1 MNSLRQDPRKPIT
14 RASAKN
20 NSKILALEYHDI
32 RERIVEELALRSCF
46 ERDLIM
52 PSGRIVNHD
61 IDVAASLL
69 NAEVGLLAS
78 LAILHN
84 MHESVECVGGNDY
97 TARLLAPA
105 LSQVA
110 FLRGRDLDAFF
121 VRSEPKQ
128 YGQHKWLDGQ
138 LPEQSRVCIVQDI
151 VVDGVQLI
159 ETIRRLQEELR
170 VEIVQAIAVVDRL
183 DGSRDRLRDLGIDFT
198 AICTMDEV
206 LRKYQHNRR
215 SGR

>member
-1 MNSLRQDPRKPIT
+1 MRPDLKKPIV

-32 RERIVEELALRSCF
+32 RERLIEEFALRSCY
-46 ERDLIM
+46 ERDLVM

-61 IDVAASLL
+61 IDMSASLL
-69 NAEVGLLAS
+69 NSEVGLLAS

-84 MHESVECVGGNDY
+84 LQDEVECVGGSDERS
-97 TARLLAPA
+97 ALLAPA

-110 FLRGRDLDAFF
+110 FLRGRDLDSFL

-128 YGQHKWLDGQ
+128 INNMKWLDGH
-138 LPEQSRVCIVQDI
+138 LPAQSRVCIVHDL

-159 ETIRRLQEELR
+159 KTIRRLKEEVN
-170 VEIVQAIAVVDRL
+170 VEIVQAIAVVDRA
-183 DGSRDRLRDLGIDFT
+183 DGSRERLRDIGIDFT

-206 LRKYQHNRR
+206 LRRYQQHRKPR
-215 SGR
+215 Y

>member
-1 MNSLRQDPRKPIT
+1 MNSPRLDPKKPIV

-32 RERIVEELALRSCF
+32 RERIIEELALRSVY
-46 ERDLIM
+46 EKDLVM

-61 IDVAASLL
+61 IDVAASLM
-69 NAEVGLLAS
+69 NSEVGLLAS

-84 MHESVECVGGNDY
+84 MDASVECVGGNDMS
-97 TARLLAPA
+97 ARLLAPS

-128 YGQHKWLDGQ
+128 VSNHKWIDGHV
-138 LPEQSRVCIVQDI
+138 PEKSRVCVVQDI
-151 VVDGVQLI
+151 VVDGVRLI
-159 ETIRRLQEELR
+159 ETVRRLKEEVN
-170 VEIVQAIAVVDRL
+170 VEVVQAIAVIDRM
-183 DGSRDRLRDLGIDFT
+183 DGSRERLRDVGIDFT

-206 LRKYQHNRR
+206 LRKYMQ
-215 SGR
+215 GRKQKY

>member
-1 MNSLRQDPRKPIT
+1 MNSLRQDPKKPLT

-20 NSKILALEYHDI
+20 NTKILALEYQDI
-32 RERIVEELALRSCF
+32 RERIIEELALRSCF

-69 NAEVGLLAS
+69 NSEVGLLAS

-84 MHESVECVGGNDY
+84 LRDEVDSIGGDDNS
-97 TARLLAPA
+97 ARLLAPA
-105 LSQVA
+105 LAQVA

-128 YGQHKWLDGQ
+128 VSHHKWLDGH
-138 LPEQSRVCIVQDI
+138 LSEQARVCIVQDL
-151 VVDGVQLI
+151 VVDSSDLI
-159 ETIRRLQEELR
+159 NTIRRLRDEVK

-183 DGSRDRLRDLGIDFT
+183 DGSRERLRDLGIDFT

-215 SGR
+215 SRG